1 MVFDSPLIYV
11 NEILEAEGTSNTVNT
26 FVSIT
31 LYNKNGNE
39 ISIKNIEEAIR
50 HKIVYLKEKYQQIK
64 ACYYYDEN
72 NHELYSNGLE
82 FKEIEYEGKI

>member
-1 MVFDSPLIYV
+1 MVFDSPLISV
-11 NEILEAEGTSNTVNT
+11 NATFEAEETSNTVNT

-31 LYNKNGNE
+31 LYDKNGNE
-39 ISIKNIEEAIR
+39 ISIKNIEEAISP
-50 HKIVYLKEKYQQIK
+50 KILYLKEKYQQIK
-64 ACYYYDEN
+64 ARYYYDEN